1 MIELTE
7 ALAVGFAFGWLLQ
20 KAGLSR
26 YERIVGVY
34 RFKDLAVVKVLLTAL
49 LVGAACLR
57 AMTALGL
64 AGAVPIP
71 ATYFAGN
78 VAGGVVFGIGMAVSG
93 FCPGTVAAGAGE
105 GRLDYLIPGMLGLI
119 AGALTFGVIYPW
131 VLPLVSIDV
140 RPGLTLARWL
150 DVDPWLVLLVL
161 AELVLLVFYLIE
173 SHRTEAPHD
182 GNVVS
187 AARGGTPRR
196 AEST

>member
-1 MIELTE
+1 MTE
-7 ALAVGFAFGWLLQ
+7 IAGALAVGFAFGWLLQ

-49 LVGAACLR
+49 IVGGVCLR
-57 AMTALGL
+57 ALTALGL
-64 AGAVPIP
+64 AAAVPIP

-78 VAGGVVFGIGMAVSG
+78 IAGGVLFGIGMAVSG

-119 AGALTFGVIYPW
+119 AGALTFGVLYPW

-140 RPGLTLARWL
+140 RPGLTVARWL
-150 DVDPWLVLLVL
+150 GADPWLVLLVL
-161 AELVLLVFYLIE
+161 GQMVVLVFYVIE
-173 SHRTEAPHD
+173 
-182 GNVVS
+182 
-187 AARGGTPRR
+187 RR
-196 AEST
+196 SVQHAKTRRLPP

>member
-1 MIELTE
+1 MIELAG

-49 LVGAACLR
+49 VVGAASLR
-57 AMTALGL
+57 ALTALRL

-78 VAGGVVFGIGMAVSG
+78 LAGGVLFGIGMAVSG

-119 AGALTFGVIYPW
+119 AGALAFGLLYPW
-131 VLPLVSIDV
+131 VLPVVSIDV
-140 RPGLTLARWL
+140 HPGLTIARWL
-150 DVDPWLVLLVL
+150 GADPWLVLLVL
-161 AELVLLVFYLIE
+161 AQIVLLVFYVIE
-173 SHRTEAPHD
+173 RRS
-182 GNVVS
+182 V
-187 AARGGTPRR
+187 GTPHEPTVTSAPQDGTSRP
-196 AEST
+196 AESV

>member
-1 MIELTE
+1 MIELAG

-49 LVGAACLR
+49 IVGAASLR
-57 AMTALGL
+57 ALTELRL

-71 ATYFAGN
+71 ATYFVGN
-78 VAGGVVFGIGMAVSG
+78 LAGGVLFGIGMAASG

-119 AGALTFGVIYPW
+119 AGALAFGLVYPW

-140 RPGLTLARWL
+140 HPGLTIARWL
-150 DVDPWLVLLVL
+150 GADPWLVLLVL
-161 AELVLLVFYLIE
+161 AQIVLLVFYVIE
-173 SHRTEAPHD
+173 RRS
-182 GNVVS
+182 V
-187 AARGGTPRR
+187 GTPPEPTVASAPPDGTSRP
-196 AEST
+196 AESV